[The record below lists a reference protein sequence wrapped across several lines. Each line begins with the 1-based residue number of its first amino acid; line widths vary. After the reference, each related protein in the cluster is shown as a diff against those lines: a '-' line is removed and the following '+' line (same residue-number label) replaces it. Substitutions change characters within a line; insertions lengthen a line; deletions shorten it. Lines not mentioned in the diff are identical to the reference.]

1 MRINW
6 FPGHM
11 NKARREIREAMR
23 QTDVVIEVLDA
34 RLPRSSHNPLL
45 GQITS
50 RAPVVRVLAK
60 ADLADPQVTEAWLQ
74 HYARRGQAAIALVA
88 SRQAD
93 AARLLGLCRQVALP
107 RRRPGRPTS
116 ALVVGIPN
124 VGKSTLLNSLVRR
137 KVAKVENRPAVTQRT
152 QRSEVADDLSVVD
165 TPGVLWPRLD
175 DQEAATRLA
184 LSGAIKE
191 ITLEVESVARYGL
204 GLLAQRY
211 PGQLVERYGEPM
223 ERALSGEV
231 LSPSAGSRRRRRGE
245 PSGEAGVAG
254 EPSEDTS
261 GEPSEDVSGEPSGE
275 PSPSQSPDNQGVLRV
290 GSAPL
295 GVFDVVGALERQ
307 RSVDT
312 HALLTALGRARG
324 CLVRG
329 GEVDLTKAARIF
341 LTDLRSGQ
349 LGGVS
354 LDVPDERRLVLPPPP
369 PRDSAKDRGAARA
382 EAKRQAAKSAGRT
395 TGSRAAGRRAS
406 DGSPSPRG
414 RAGAA
419 PLTSGDAAGT
429 KSARRT
435 KPAGSVAAAPKAGGS
450 GAVVRRAGKVD
461 GLATL
466 KAAKRTSGAP
476 KSANQTTGVGALRPG
491 ARPAVKPTKSA
502 KAPAKPRLSLKKRAR
517 G

>member
-34 RLPRSSHNPLL
+34 RLPRSSHNPML
-45 GQITS
+45 GQLTS

-60 ADLADPQVTEAWLQ
+60 ADLADPAVTDAWLQ
-74 HYARRGQAAIALVA
+74 HYARRGQAAVALVA

-152 QRSEVADDLSVVD
+152 QRSEATDDLSVVD

-211 PGQLVERYGEPM
+211 PARLVERYGPLIEA
-223 ERALSGEV
+223 AL
-231 LSPSAGSRRRRRGE
+231 RGE
-245 PSGEAGVAG
+245 APSQGKAAGDGVWEARGA
-254 EPSEDTS
+254 EPSEGASGGSS
-261 GEPSEDVSGEPSGE
+261 GELPPSHSLGDP
-275 PSPSQSPDNQGVLRV
+275 GVLGV
-290 GSAPL
+290 GAAPL

-312 HALLTALGRARG
+312 HLLLVALGRARG

-354 LDVPDERRLVLPPPP
+354 LDVPDEKRLVLPPPP
-369 PRDSAKDRGAARA
+369 PRDHARDRGAARA
-382 EAKRQAAKSAGRT
+382 EARRAAAKSAGRT
-395 TGSRAAGRRAS
+395 TGGRAT
-406 DGSPSPRG
+406 DGSPSPRA
-414 RAGAA
+414 RAAKPTAKSVVRTNRGLAA
-419 PLTSGDAAGT
+419 KPAAKPA
-429 KSARRT
+429 KSA
-435 KPAGSVAAAPKAGGS
+435 
-450 GAVVRRAGKVD
+450 
-461 GLATL
+461 
-466 KAAKRTSGAP
+466 
-476 KSANQTTGVGALRPG
+476 
-491 ARPAVKPTKSA
+491 
-502 KAPAKPRLSLKKRAR
+502 AKPRLSLKKRAR